1 MTKTY
6 RIQAWCL
13 RPFTAWIEL
22 DAASPKAAL
31 AKARLEDGQLLD
43 AAEDCNSGYSWEEF
57 VVFDESG
64 QMLLHESA
72 QNARLRNAAPALL
85 KALKELLADIDGL
98 AGEFEICHEIIR
110 SSYGKTAYAAIAEA
124 EGKEV

>member
-31 AKARLEDGQLLD
+31 AKARLEDGQFLD
-43 AAEDCNSGYSWEEF
+43 AAGDCNSGYPWEEF
-57 VVFDESG
+57 AVFDESG
-64 QMLLHESA
+64 KMLLHDCDPDT
-72 QNARLRNAAPALL
+72 RLRNAAPALL
-85 KALKELLADIDGL
+85 KTLKELLADIDGL
-98 AGEFEICHEIIR
+98 AGEFEICHEIIH
-110 SSYGKTAYAAIAEA
+110 SSYGKAAYAAIAEA
-124 EGKEV
+124 EGRAP